1 MALATSHNLKYIT
14 SFKDRH
20 GKRRFYF
27 RYHHQK
33 FKLPG
38 KPGDA
43 AFHDTYARYLAAAE
57 SGALGR
63 NNVVFINGTIGWVI
77 EKYLSHEHGLL
88 KHAASTQRN
97 YRLFCD
103 IIKREIGQ
111 FKIADLT
118 PVAVRAMRDSISLK
132 HKPSVADLCVSVVS
146 TLWQY
151 AIEHE
156 RMPLGHNPAK
166 GIFKLHKKKRITKRW
181 SQEIIDKFSLAAT
194 PSMRLGLYLLLY
206 TAQRESDVVTMQWDH
221 IQWDAKAN
229 CNVIR
234 VKQRKTGEVVW
245 IPILPALQAAL
256 DQTPRINSYILN
268 SERGTPFVDASS
280 LSGAIRRTLKEIDVE
295 DHSGHGLRVSAACAL
310 KEAGCSD
317 DLVAAITGHTNMKT
331 LRIYL
336 KEVDRQQMAREAAAK
351 RTAAGRG

>member
-1 MALATSHNLKYIT
+1 MASVNDRLDYVT
-14 SFKDRH
+14 SFRDRH

-27 RYHHQK
+27 RYRHTK

-38 KPGDA
+38 KPGEA
-43 AFHDTYARYLAAAE
+43 VFHDAYARYLAGVE

-63 NNVVFINGTIGWVI
+63 GNVAFINGTIGWVI
-77 EKYLSHEHGLL
+77 EKYIAHEHGLL
-88 KHAASTQRN
+88 KHSASTQRN

-118 PVAVRAMRDSISLK
+118 PVAVRAMRDSINLK
-132 HKPSVADLCVSVVS
+132 HRASVADLCITIVSA
-146 TLWQY
+146 LWQF
-151 AIEHE
+151 AIEHQ
-156 RMPLGHNPAK
+156 RLPLGHNPAR

-181 SQEIIDKFSLAAT
+181 SDETIAKFDAAAT
-194 PSMRLGLYLLLY
+194 PILRLALYLLLY
-206 TAQRESDVVTMQWDH
+206 TGQRECDVITMRWDH
-221 IQWDAKAN
+221 IRDGM
-229 CNVIR
+229 IR
-234 VKQRKTGEVVW
+234 VKQRKTSEVVW
-245 IPILPALQAAL
+245 IAIDPALRAIL
-256 DQTPRINSYILN
+256 DQTPRINEYILN
-268 SERGTPFVDASS
+268 SERGQPFASS
-280 LSGAIRRTLKEIDVE
+280 NGLSRAIKRTLKEIGIG

-336 KEVDRQQMAREAAAK
+336 KEVDRQQLAREAGAK
-351 RTAAGRG
+351 RVAARTNNGAA